1 MCDPMTLPGTFRK
14 STITDETT
22 LGGGRSMVSGLKNG
36 TGDLLTFKVRKGESA
51 PCI

>member
-22 LGGGRSMVSGLKNG
+22 LGHGFRLEEWDWGSFNLQGE
-36 TGDLLTFKVRKGESA
+36 KG
-51 PCI
+51 